1 MKYDINHEYVSI
13 SSQTAK
19 YRIILLHGWG
29 ADADDLLTV
38 GREIIE
44 ISKVD
49 FEVLSLRAS
58 GLHPNKTG
66 RQWYSLYPPNWNEAE
81 DEVNQ
86 LLLSLRKL
94 DEYNNIP
101 LKKTILLGFSQGGAM
116 AIDVGCQLDIGLIV
130 SCSGY
135 PHPNWKPDEKCP
147 PVLISHGRMDEV
159 VPLIASKNIYHKIK
173 SVSQNFCELNTFDGY
188 HQIDP
193 NLINSI
199 NLKIKEMF

>member
-13 SSQTAK
+13 SSQTATH
-19 YRIILLHGWG
+19 RIILIHGWG
-29 ADADDLLTV
+29 ADADDLLPI
-38 GREIIE
+38 GKEIIE

-49 FEVLSLRAS
+49 FEVLSLRAP
-58 GLHPNKTG
+58 GLHPNNTG
-66 RQWYSLYPPNWNEAE
+66 RQWYGLYPPNWDEA
-81 DEVNQ
+81 DNEVNQ

-94 DEYNNIP
+94 GTYNIP

-135 PHPNWKPDEKCP
+135 PHPSWQPKAKCP
-147 PVLISHGRMDEV
+147 PILISHGSMDEV
-159 VPLIASKNIYHKIK
+159 VPISASKNIYQKIK
-173 SVSQNFCELNTFDGY
+173 SVSQNICELNEFNGY

-193 NLINSI
+193 NLTDFI
-199 NLKIKEMF
+199 NLKIKELF